1 MKENQ
6 LVHKHEETLFIICV
20 ITTCLAALYLLIS
33 IVGVFIFLAFAL
45 LSLFSHVIS
54 MSHIQLNG
62 VRLRETQFPDLYE
75 KVVHLSTKMELRNIP
90 EVYILESG
98 GLLNAFATKVLA
110 ISGKNMVVLYSD
122 FVDIANESPD
132 FDIDYIIAHELAHLK
147 RNHISKSIFVSLAM
161 WIPFLGTSYLRMA
174 EYTCDRMAAYYT
186 EKPQNAINGLL
197 ILAAGRR
204 LYNKVNLNEFLEQY
218 NEKKGFFATLTE
230 LLSTHPPIPKRI
242 HEIETF
248 MNDDN
253 QPTVTLVSKTKQVVF
268 IIVLVFFLLPGLFIG
283 LTVGTA
289 FVISKL
295 DFLSGIADPYS
306 YEDEYNYEDEPLMQ
320 SIVDDDQETVEQLLE
335 DGADPNTINEFGE
348 SALMIAIMNEKLN
361 FVPMLLEY
369 GADPN
374 HQDDYGWTPLMSAVV
389 ADDIESGKLLLESGA
404 DPTLQDTDGLSAIDY
419 ANDYDNQDFIQLLE
433 SYKNDPSMF

>member
-6 LVHKHEETLFIICV
+6 LVHKHEETLFIFCV

-33 IVGVFIFLAFAL
+33 IVGIFIFLVL
-45 LSLFSHVIS
+45 GLISLFSHIIS

-62 VRLRETQFPDLYE
+62 VRLRESQFPDLYE
-75 KVVHLSTKMELRNIP
+75 KVVNLSAKMELKNIP

-98 GLLNAFATKVLA
+98 GLLNAFATKILA

-122 FVDIANESPD
+122 FVDIAEESSD

-204 LYNKVNLNEFLEQY
+204 LYNKVNLNDYLEQY

-248 MNDDN
+248 INGGDN
-253 QPTVTLVSKTKQVVF
+253 ATVKLVSKHKQIIF

-283 LTVGTA
+283 VTVGATLA
-289 FVISKL
+289 ISKL
-295 DFLSGIADPYS
+295 DFLSELADPYEYETG
-306 YEDEYNYEDEPLMQ
+306 YEDVPLMQ
-320 SIVDDDQETVEQLLE
+320 AIVDNDVETVEQLLE
-335 DGADPNTINEFGE
+335 DGSDPNTINEYGE
-348 SALMIAIMNEKLN
+348 SALMIAVMNERPD
-361 FVPMLLEY
+361 FVPILLEY

-374 HQDDYGWTPLMSAVV
+374 HQDDYGWTPLISAVS
-389 ADDIESGKLLLESGA
+389 AWDLESGKLLLESGA
-404 DPTLQDTDGLSAIDY
+404 DPMLQDTDGLSAIDH
-419 ANDYDNQDFIQLLE
+419 AIDYDNKEFIQLLE
-433 SYKNDPSMF
+433 SYSEDPNTF